1 MKILFL
7 EGTPFSLKRHDKRCL
22 KENFLSL
29 MKNGNLMEYTWTT
42 VQFIRRKVT
51 KMGVNYFT
59 TKNLL

>member
-1 MKILFL
+1 
-7 EGTPFSLKRHDKRCL
+7 
-22 KENFLSL
+22 